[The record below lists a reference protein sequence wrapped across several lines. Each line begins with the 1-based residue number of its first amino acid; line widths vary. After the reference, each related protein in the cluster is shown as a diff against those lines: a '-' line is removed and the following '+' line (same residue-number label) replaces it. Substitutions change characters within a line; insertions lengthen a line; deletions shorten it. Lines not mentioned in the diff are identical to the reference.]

1 MNRTCPLINTLT
13 LQRDSLVC
21 AVARVLRGSPRATG
35 GMGDRAARTTTQ
47 PTNSWDEKQKEHL
60 GSKSALLAPNEGRR
74 RAARASGTG
83 GFKRAGWAAFDEE
96 DTPKPT
102 PRSHKKKVPSADAGP
117 SSGGRATP
125 TGKGSADKSAGG
137 TPTSQ
142 AESTGKKRPRELFP
156 GEDPPLPSRTREL
169 FPVGEEGEEGD
180 GDGDG
185 DGHADPEAMVAQ
197 AEFEESSQGNGGAGE
212 ALPKKKRN
220 RGKRHDEGDAPELKP
235 RHLRGKRKEE
245 LLARQAA
252 NLNPKT

>member
-1 MNRTCPLINTLT
+1 
-13 LQRDSLVC
+13 
-21 AVARVLRGSPRATG
+21 
-35 GMGDRAARTTTQ
+35 MGDRAARTTTQ

-125 TGKGSADKSAGG
+125 TGKGSVDKSGGG

-142 AESTGKKRPRELFP
+142 AESTGKKRP
-156 GEDPPLPSRTREL
+156 REL

-185 DGHADPEAMVAQ
+185 DGHVDPEAMVAQ

-252 NLNPKT
+252 NLYPKT